1 MSKKN
6 IGRRNFIRTA
16 GLGTLAIGSISAAAK
31 GENSL
36 TYRDV
41 NVEKKP
47 APGKSVPNRPNI
59 LYLHSHDTGRFIQ
72 PYGFP
77 VPTPN
82 LQKLAE
88 EGVLFK
94 KYFTTHPTCSA
105 SRSSLLTGLYPHKNG
120 MIGLAHR
127 GFTLKDP
134 KTHINFTLKK
144 YGYHSVL
151 SGIQHETPIIDE
163 NSSKNIG
170 YDEYLGNQGVAH
182 TKAAEWLD
190 KSPSSPFFLSVGF
203 IETHRVFPAKN
214 KDMNAD
220 HLIPPA
226 PLPDVPEVR
235 EDIARFMESA
245 RILDEK
251 MGTVLSALRRN
262 GLEENTLVICTT
274 DHGIAF
280 PTMKCNLY
288 DGGTGIFLIMRGPG
302 GFTGGRTINS
312 LVNVID
318 IFPTLC
324 ELLEIGKPAGLDG
337 TSVMPLIRN
346 EKEEINEEL
355 FSQVNYHASYE
366 PMRAIRTKRYK
377 YIRRYGDRK
386 KPVLP
391 NCDDGS
397 SKQYWVDNGWKDM
410 DLPREELYD
419 LIFDPNERNNLVTD
433 NSKKNIL
440 SMMRLRLDNKMKS
453 TDDPMQKGY
462 IVAPPDAVLNNPDDL
477 SPGDK
482 TSKASE
488 LYKFNIPSNK

>member
-1 MSKKN
+1 MSKRKFD
-6 IGRRNFIRTA
+6 RRNFIRTA
-16 GLGTLAIGSISAAAK
+16 GLGALAIGSISAS
-31 GENSL
+31 ENEGSSS

-41 NVEKKP
+41 HVEKTIEPDKN
-47 APGKSVPNRPNI
+47 VPNRPNI
-59 LYLHSHDTGRFIQ
+59 LYLHSHDTGRCIQ

-77 VPTPN
+77 VLTPN

-105 SRSSLLTGLYPHKNG
+105 SRSSLLTGMFPHRNG

-127 GFTLKDP
+127 GFSLKDP

-144 YGYHSVL
+144 YGYHSAL
-151 SGIQHETPIIDE
+151 SGIQHETPIINE
-163 NSSKNIG
+163 NSYRDIG
-170 YDEYLGNQGVAH
+170 YDEYLGNQTVAH

-190 KSPSSPFFLSVGF
+190 MAPSSPFFLSVGF
-203 IETHRVFPAKN
+203 LETHRVFPEKSN
-214 KDMNAD
+214 DMNSD

-226 PLPDVPEVR
+226 PLPDVTEVR

-245 RILDEK
+245 RILDNK
-251 MGTVLSALRRN
+251 IGTVLSALRRN

-302 GFTGGRTINS
+302 GFKGGRTIDS
-312 LVNVID
+312 LLNVID
-318 IFPTLC
+318 IFPTVC
-324 ELLEIGKPAGLDG
+324 ELLEIEKPLWLDG

-346 EKEEINEEL
+346 EKQEINELL

-366 PMRAIRTKRYK
+366 PLRAIRTKRYK

-386 KPVLP
+386 GPVLP

-397 SKQYWVDNGWKDM
+397 SKQYWIDNGWKDLK
-410 DLPREELYD
+410 LPREELYD
-419 LIFDPNERNNLVTD
+419 LVFDPNERNNLVTD
-433 NSKKNIL
+433 ISKKNVL
-440 SMMRLRLDNKMKS
+440 VQMRSRLDKIMKT

-462 IVAPPDAVLNNPDDL
+462 ISAPPDAVLNNPDDL

-482 TSKASE
+482 TFKASE
-488 LYKFNIPSNK
+488 LYEFNKK